1 MFWDSRAILTNTALE
16 NRIAYVSFDAVP
28 GPKGA
33 ATHIEA
39 FARALTAAFGGLDLI
54 TISEEHRSEQCD
66 GAIRRT
72 TLPAVGVSLID
83 RVLCFRRFLT
93 HWLETRSFEAIQF
106 RSIFEGIPLLAYR
119 GRTRLIFEVN
129 GLPSVELKYRY
140 PDVVDD
146 RDVMRKIVSQEQA
159 CFEAAD
165 AIVTPGGVTRKYLV
179 ERRGVSPHK
188 VHVVA
193 NGVDLNEFHPRPRN
207 REAGI
212 RLIYF
217 GTLSS
222 WQGVE
227 IAIRAVA
234 QVQPLAPATLS
245 IVGPGS
251 GRQRGALVA
260 LATKLGI
267 RERIAVLPPVSRTE
281 LNLLLGDADAVLAP
295 LALNDRNVV
304 QGCCPLKVL
313 EGMAAG
319 LPVIASD
326 LCAVRELG
334 SDGVHFVLVKPGSV
348 DQLAGA
354 IVRLRSDRDLA
365 MRIGRNARAHVA
377 ANYSWQ
383 RSGAALISIYQDL
396 GICAT
401 HTAARPWDPP
411 KPLVARG

>member
-1 MFWDSRAILTNTALE
+1 ME
-16 NRIAYVSFDAVP
+16 NRIAYVSFDVVP

-39 FARALTAAFGGLDLI
+39 FARALAAAFGGLDLI
-54 TISEEHRSEQCD
+54 TIAEAHASEECD

-72 TLPAVGVSLID
+72 TLPAAGASLID

-93 HWLETRSFEAIQF
+93 HWLETRSFEAIQY
-106 RSIFEGIPLLAYR
+106 RSIFEGVPLLALR

-165 AIVTPGGVTRKYLV
+165 AIVTPGGVTREYLV
-179 ERRGVSPHK
+179 DRRRVSPQK

-193 NGVDLNEFHPRPRN
+193 NGVDLNEFQPRHCDPD
-207 REAGI
+207 GHI

-234 QVQPLAPATLS
+234 LVQQVAPATLS

-251 GRQRGALVA
+251 ERQRGALVG

-281 LNLLLGDADAVLAP
+281 LNLLLCDADAVLAP

-326 LCAVRELG
+326 LPAVRELG

-377 ANYSWQ
+377 ANYSWE
-383 RSGAALISIYQDL
+383 RSGAALVSIYQDL
-396 GICAT
+396 GLRAIHSEA
-401 HTAARPWDPP
+401 HPWDPP
-411 KPLVARG
+411 TPLVARG